1 MWIEL
6 NWKEVYLH
14 SSVWNTD
21 CNDTI
26 AITKHDIQIIGYVLA
41 EMGMINGSNSNRVLK
56 VLCLVQ
62 ELINVL
68 VKDPLNIPIIGI
80 EIWVLAELTLFY
92 EV

>member
-1 MWIEL
+1 
-6 NWKEVYLH
+6 
-14 SSVWNTD
+14 
-21 CNDTI
+21 
-26 AITKHDIQIIGYVLA
+26 
-41 EMGMINGSNSNRVLK
+41 MGMINGSNHNRVLK